1 MEYRPDSTILRSAS
15 LSERCHR
22 LSSDQFHTDI
32 GPTLQQPS
40 HDLRAPPTQTRE
52 VTKQSMGYIIIHIN
66 GHMPCTYVYIIANV
80 FRSRLSHILQSSQIN
95 EILHFWPPLQF
106 SPPPPPPPPHT
117 HTHTKWHHR
126 PQSSHSTQ
134 FTERYHFIPIVVVA
148 FAFSLAF

>member
-22 LSSDQFHTDI
+22 LSSDQFHTDV
-32 GPTLQQPS
+32 GPTLQKPS

-106 SPPPPPPPPHT
+106 SPPPPPT
-117 HTHTKWHHR
+117 HTPNGTIGHR
-126 PQSSHSTQ
+126 AHIPPNLQSVTIL
-134 FTERYHFIPIVVVA
+134 Y
-148 FAFSLAF
+148 LLWL